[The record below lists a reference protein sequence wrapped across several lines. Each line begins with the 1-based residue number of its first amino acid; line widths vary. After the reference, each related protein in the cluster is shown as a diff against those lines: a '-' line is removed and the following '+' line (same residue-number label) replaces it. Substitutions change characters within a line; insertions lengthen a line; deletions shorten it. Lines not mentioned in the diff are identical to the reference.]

1 MSNKYFL
8 ILATDLDKVDFS
20 QLVIT
25 SKETLRYSV
34 DGLKTFIEW
43 DDIEPTF
50 LDQLFPLAEVLNAE
64 QIGLVLS
71 TLEWQSQETLPWNK
85 ITEPTAE

>member
-1 MSNKYFL
+1 MSNKYLF
-8 ILATDLDKVDFS
+8 IPVTDLDKVDFD

-43 DDIEPTF
+43 NETEPSF
-50 LDQLFPLAEVLNAE
+50 LSQLSPLAEVLNAE

-71 TLEWQSQETLPWNK
+71 TSEWQSQETLPWNK
-85 ITEPTAE
+85 ITDPIAE